1 MRRVFRVVTTVVS
14 PCLTFLS
21 MWWSD
26 SYLEEGRVIKVTV
39 QDTGLLL
46 SVVQQTIIRHL
57 SRSCLL
63 LCLQMFFWSET
74 F

>member
-1 MRRVFRVVTTVVS
+1 MSRVFRVTTVVS
-14 PCLTFLS
+14 ACLTFLS

-26 SYLEEGRVIKVTV
+26 SYLEEGRVMRVTV
-39 QDTGLLL
+39 QDTGLLP
-46 SVVQQTIIRHL
+46 SVVQETIIRHL

-63 LCLQMFFWSET
+63 LCLQMLFWSET